1 MKHSLKC
8 IGVLRGLGLILGI
21 IISLSILVG
30 FVLIINKIKTELHTD
45 YMSAQ
50 DAIKAGDYQQ
60 AMDIFDMLG
69 PNYQET
75 KKYKEYTRAIML
87 YNDKKFKEA
96 ETVFKSLGNFEETSG
111 YLLKI
116 QDEEVEDSRERLYT
130 EACKYYAENNY
141 AKASDIFSSL
151 GDYENSQ
158 SLVERSKTLWRQ
170 QCSNII
176 SAGIRCSVGIT
187 DSGGAK
193 LSCEDFFFGRND
205 IEQKWSEVI
214 SVSACGEFVLGLK
227 EDGSVLFA
235 TMERGDS
242 YDDPVS
248 TDGWADIIAVS
259 AGEQFIVGLKSDGTI
274 VSSGSP
280 GYGEAD
286 LSNWEK
292 IVAIDTGWQHVVGL
306 DQDGNVH
313 IAGKH
318 VEELQNDID
327 EAKDEWSDLIAIS
340 TGGSVGFKNGVRNKG
355 RGHVVALRSDGK
367 VVAVGDNEYGQCD
380 VESWED
386 VVAISAGDYHTVGL
400 TKDGRILSTQ
410 RESDF
415 PDSYQKINNQWI
427 SKKFCTLS
435 AGYGFTLGVETDGSV
450 CNAGLDKDGQ
460 ANVDEWKIKRFS

>member
-75 KKYKEYTRAIML
+75 QKYKEYTRAIML

-187 DSGGAK
+187 DSGGVK

-205 IEQKWSEVI
+205 IEQK
-214 SVSACGEFVLGLK
+214 
-227 EDGSVLFA
+227 
-235 TMERGDS
+235 
-242 YDDPVS
+242 
-248 TDGWADIIAVS
+248 
-259 AGEQFIVGLKSDGTI
+259 
-274 VSSGSP
+274 
-280 GYGEAD
+280 
-286 LSNWEK
+286 
-292 IVAIDTGWQHVVGL
+292 
-306 DQDGNVH
+306 
-313 IAGKH
+313 
-318 VEELQNDID
+318 
-327 EAKDEWSDLIAIS
+327 
-340 TGGSVGFKNGVRNKG
+340 
-355 RGHVVALRSDGK
+355 
-367 VVAVGDNEYGQCD
+367 
-380 VESWED
+380 
-386 VVAISAGDYHTVGL
+386 
-400 TKDGRILSTQ
+400 
-410 RESDF
+410 
-415 PDSYQKINNQWI
+415 
-427 SKKFCTLS
+427 
-435 AGYGFTLGVETDGSV
+435 
-450 CNAGLDKDGQ
+450 
-460 ANVDEWKIKRFS
+460 